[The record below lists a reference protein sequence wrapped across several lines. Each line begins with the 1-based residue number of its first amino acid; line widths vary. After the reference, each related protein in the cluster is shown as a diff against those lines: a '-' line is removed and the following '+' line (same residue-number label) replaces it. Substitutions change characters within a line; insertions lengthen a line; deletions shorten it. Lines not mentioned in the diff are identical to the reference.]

1 MANSHHVARQ
11 LSYIVKS
18 SLDLTCEQGTQDNR
32 KAPFSHIHICKSFL
46 ESAYPSIREK
56 DLRARMGGLWGR
68 EGVHPG
74 RGPNGNK
81 SAKAKSCSHSS
92 GI

>member
-1 MANSHHVARQ
+1 MDRLGEIPIHLWLIDSEIRMAACRPPYEEIKKTGQKNEPN
-11 LSYIVKS
+11 
-18 SLDLTCEQGTQDNR
+18 DT
-32 KAPFSHIHICKSFL
+32 
-46 ESAYPSIREK
+46 K

-74 RGPNGNK
+74 RGPNGN
-81 SAKAKSCSHSS
+81 SLAIAKSRSHSS